1 MKYDKL
7 IQDSETE
14 YLHGKESFG
23 SIYKKVLLNKILA
36 EEFRA
41 RFIENKGGASAAIP
55 GMWLYH
61 LCLLHQIILGK
72 EALLEYASLWSEK
85 FTFI

>member
-55 GMWLYH
+55 GM
-61 LCLLHQIILGK
+61 
-72 EALLEYASLWSEK
+72 
-85 FTFI
+85 